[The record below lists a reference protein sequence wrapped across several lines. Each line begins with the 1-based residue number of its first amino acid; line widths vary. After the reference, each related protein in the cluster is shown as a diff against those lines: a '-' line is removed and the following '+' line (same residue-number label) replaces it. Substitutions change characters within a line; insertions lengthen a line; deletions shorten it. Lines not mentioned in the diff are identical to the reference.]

1 MRELL
6 SARIALNY
14 IMLVAGQCHVRG
26 WTMSSPVLDIFKSGA
41 VVAYASLSERSAPFR
56 SRVTW

>member
-14 IMLVAGQCHVRG
+14 ITLVAGQCHVRG

-41 VVAYASLSERSAPFR
+41 VIAYAPLSEEIG
-56 SRVTW
+56 TILI